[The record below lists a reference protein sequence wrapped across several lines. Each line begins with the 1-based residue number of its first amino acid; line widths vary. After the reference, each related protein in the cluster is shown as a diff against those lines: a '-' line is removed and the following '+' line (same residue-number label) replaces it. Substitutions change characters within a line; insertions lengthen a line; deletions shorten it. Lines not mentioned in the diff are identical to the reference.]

1 MITEVKAYLISASLV
16 LFLIFS
22 WIGCLVIGE
31 IHGQRRALDLAKT
44 VSDTLE
50 FRDTVYLPAP
60 EPVKTE
66 PAGFELV
73 KVGTVAQLRR
83 RIAAL
88 EAEAA
93 AQLPDTAQVDA
104 PAAADTAEVV
114 VPMERERKTYET
126 EDYRAVV
133 SGIMP
138 SLDEMAV
145 FPKTVQITTTNTVK
159 KRWTAAVTAG
169 PGMVYDG
176 KVHFGVGVVVGLSYN
191 F

>member
-1 MITEVKAYLISASLV
+1 MSIELKSYLTAFAVIAFLFISWV
-16 LFLIFS
+16 V
-22 WIGCLVIGE
+22 CLGVGE
-31 IHGQRRALDLAKT
+31 WHGQERALQVAKSRT
-44 VSDTLE
+44 DTTE

-66 PAGFELV
+66 PDGYELV
-73 KVGTVAQLRR
+73 KVGTVAQLKR

-88 EAEAA
+88 EQEAR
-93 AQLPDTAQVDA
+93 QM
-104 PAAADTAEVV
+104 AADTARVV
-114 VPMERERKTYET
+114 GPSPADTAAVEIPLQRERKTYET

-145 FPKTVQITTTNTVK
+145 FPKTVQITRTNTVK
-159 KRWTAAVTAG
+159 KRWSFAVTAG
-169 PGMVYDG
+169 PGIIYDG
-176 KVHFGVGVVVGLSYN
+176 KVHGGVGIVAGISYN